1 MKKNMN
7 TITTIAFDADDTL
20 WVNQNYFDEAE
31 YRFRELIQKYIVF
44 ENISQELLKI
54 EISNMPIYGF
64 GVKAFTLSMIE
75 AALKVSGNNIEPEI
89 IGKILELGKQILNK
103 PVELLDGVENVL
115 ENLKEKYKLILA
127 TKGDIL
133 DQERKLEKSGLSRYF
148 HHIEIMS
155 DKNIDNY
162 EKLIKHLDCKPENI
176 LMIGNSLKSDIIPV
190 LNIGGYAAFIP
201 YHSTWAHE
209 KLEDKIVNPR
219 LIRIEKI
226 TEILPYLIKQN

>member
-1 MKKNMN
+1 MN